1 MLSTI
6 CKALFQIWQGLNSL
20 SRNLSVKQLPTI
32 SPREDTCSCTGKS
45 SADNWPNVGQG
56 IARKKLSLGKENLSP
71 PNLALL
77 EEEIPE
83 FNDFS
88 SRQNSNN
95 NQNNS
100 CKSQNY
106 ITFRK
111 VVCLRFVSRW
121 SIIIV

>member
-6 CKALFQIWQGLNSL
+6 CKALFEIWQGMNSL
-20 SRNLSVKQLPTI
+20 PRNLSVKRLPNS
-32 SPREDTCSCTGKS
+32 SPREDTCTCTGKS
-45 SADNWPNVGQG
+45 SADDRPNVGHG
-56 IARKKLSLGKENLSP
+56 KARKKLSLEKENLSP

-95 NQNNS
+95 NQNN
-100 CKSQNY
+100 
-106 ITFRK
+106 
-111 VVCLRFVSRW
+111 L
-121 SIIIV
+121 